1 MGRGGRRNRP
11 DVPERTCIASGD
23 KLPQPELIRFVLDS
37 GGRVTP
43 DADGKLPGRGIWV
56 RAERGAIERACAAR
70 LFSRAARRQAEV
82 PENLLTDIESSLVRR
97 VSGLLALARK
107 SGAAVSGFE
116 RVRDTLNNGDAGLL
130 LQASDGSPRQGA
142 KLAGRAGDAELF
154 RCLTAAELGVAFGRQ
169 NVIHAA
175 VRVGGLAER
184 VRVEARRLVGIRCS
198 QRNTGVS
205 S

>member
-11 DVPERTCIASGD
+11 AVPERTCIASGD

-37 GGRVTP
+37 DGRVTP
-43 DADGKLPGRGIWV
+43 DIDGKLPGRGIWV
-56 RAERGAIERACAAR
+56 RARRGAVERACAAK
-70 LFSRAARRQAEV
+70 LFSRAARRQVTV
-82 PENLLTDIESSLVRR
+82 PDSLLADVESSLVRR

-116 RVRDTLNNGDAGLL
+116 RVGEALDNGDAGLL

-142 KLAGRAGDAELF
+142 KLAVRAGHAELF
-154 RCLTAAELGVAFGRQ
+154 RCLTATELGVAFGRQ

-175 VRVGGLAER
+175 VKAGGLAER
-184 VRVEARRLVGIRCS
+184 VRAEARRLVGIRCC
-198 QRNTGVS
+198 QRNAEVS